1 VVHVTSSL
9 FWATPRDAL
18 ALALCRGCGV
28 PVLLQV
34 RASSQIVAWREG
46 LGGVR
51 RRLLDRVLRLADAV
65 LVLSSEL
72 EEYLGRAIPGLR
84 VERIG
89 NMVTERERELEPAGE
104 PLLPPRREPCRILFV
119 GHRMPLKGLAELAEA
134 VLGLEGCE
142 LAVVGGEAG
151 GAIDAAADRRMADAL
166 ARLRS
171 RGCLVETGPVSPE
184 QATRSY
190 READV
195 FALPTH
201 REGFPNT
208 LLEAM
213 AAGLPCIATAVG
225 AIPEMLEGDCGI
237 LVPVGDVGALREAL
251 AGLIGNA
258 ALRARLG
265 QSARERVAE
274 RYALEAVMRRYRA
287 LYLELAAP
295 QLLERAASVR

>member
-1 VVHVTSSL
+1 
-9 FWATPRDAL
+9 
-18 ALALCRGCGV
+18 
-28 PVLLQV
+28 
-34 RASSQIVAWREG
+34 
-46 LGGVR
+46 
-51 RRLLDRVLRLADAV
+51 
-65 LVLSSEL
+65 
-72 EEYLGRAIPGLR
+72 
-84 VERIG
+84 
-89 NMVTERERELEPAGE
+89 
-104 PLLPPRREPCRILFV
+104 
-119 GHRMPLKGLAELAEA
+119 MPLKGLGELAEA
-134 VLGLEGCE
+134 VLDLEGCE

-171 RGCLVETGPVSPE
+171 HGRLVETGPVSPE